1 MVLQGRYI
9 EHRALRALGT
19 TERIT
24 MVTSFRPRC
33 PKLKDD
39 TVLTTVR
46 PISDLSELY
55 FQFSEYRLEMLEERI
70 RSQLKEARDARYAG
84 RPFNTQK
91 LKAFLAVQIEFLTH
105 MNNEIVENDKVQ
117 KGVTDDSHLRSAD
130 LKERSRKR
138 ALATAA

>member
-1 MVLQGRYI
+1 M
-9 EHRALRALGT
+9 
-19 TERIT
+19 
-24 MVTSFRPRC
+24 
-33 PKLKDD
+33 
-39 TVLTTVR
+39 
-46 PISDLSELY
+46 
-55 FQFSEYRLEMLEERI
+55 EMLEERI